1 MGAPADG
8 QKAAEDYDR
17 CIIWLEL
24 YCGSIMDI
32 MLINTK
38 LMPSFESPFFFFL
51 LGSVMTTMMTVV
63 MQVMKKTNIVQIF

>member
-1 MGAPADG
+1 M
-8 QKAAEDYDR
+8 
-17 CIIWLEL
+17 EL